1 MSNLNNPD
9 YLLNQQ
15 YKNGANLNARVNLH
29 ARFSTNPYGWFHWVF
44 DHYHLFTGCQVL
56 ELGCGTGETWKAN
69 LARIPS
75 GCDIILSDFSAGMLD
90 QARQNLAG
98 SCPFAFEVIDAQ
110 SIPYADARFDIV
122 IANHMLYH
130 VPDRKQALAEI
141 RRVLKPGGTLFA
153 TTIGGQHLQEMFAL
167 PYRFDPERAVD
178 QLKAANEFLL
188 ENGAAQLQA
197 FFQHVEMERY
207 PELAAHHGSRAAGG
221 LFTFQLS
228 VQRIR
233 GPAGRTAGV
242 HRARA
247 RKPRRSHRDHQ
258 GLRNI
263 CFFLKL
269 PGIAQPGRDAVD
281 RQHDHFAQC
290 FSWLCAAGPSPS
302 GSSSARRRRS
312 IST

>member
-56 ELGCGTGETWKAN
+56 ELGCGTGETWQAN

-98 SCPFAFEVIDAQ
+98 SCPFAFKVIDAQ

-207 PELAAHHGSRAAGG
+207 PDSLHITEAEPLVDYLLSSFRFSEFGDRRAELLAFIERELESRGG
-221 LFTFQLS
+221 AIEIIKDS
-228 VQRIR
+228 
-233 GPAGRTAGV
+233 
-242 HRARA
+242 
-247 RKPRRSHRDHQ
+247 
-258 GLRNI
+258 
-263 CFFLKL
+263 
-269 PGIAQPGRDAVD
+269 GIFV
-281 RQHDHFAQC
+281 
-290 FSWLCAAGPSPS
+290 
-302 GSSSARRRRS
+302 SS
-312 IST
+312 